1 MNEWMNVGNKKS
13 RQAGGRLPKN
23 FNTRHCNL
31 GMTIIAT
38 NTGYHLL
45 HAYRVSSFVP
55 KYLHK
60 LLNLFFTTPR
70 GKCF

>member
-38 NTGYHLL
+38 NTGYHFMLIVFQVL
-45 HAYRVSSFVP
+45 YQNI
-55 KYLHK
+55 YI
-60 LLNLFFTTPR
+60 NY
-70 GKCF
+70 